1 MPFFADRYELSESW
15 SKAADGWLASARDP
29 KLNREVLLWRTVVL
43 SDVEKEELLRRLG
56 AAARF
61 SHNRFMHILDVSVT
75 GTEVYAVLAKKDG
88 FRLSDR
94 IHTLGW
100 NGRAILEQ
108 LKELIPA
115 IREAKRE
122 RLPDFSITADNL
134 WLDQTGKLQIIQYW
148 LAAPEKERDV
158 YGITTLLYQLCTDG
172 TEGPVSMREFQQ
184 AVKRRLDGLPGG
196 TSQEAADWA
205 SSAFLPSCTLR
216 RLEEGI
222 EQLLIP
228 RPVVREEATPYGMGA
243 EVTHNRSRKKVEEPG
258 KPVKEP
264 ARQYIPPVVQVV
276 EEEGEEVSPSSRLRP
291 WLIFSGIVML
301 IGFLGVFGVWFVTR
315 PPSAEAPAPSAASAP
330 AAGSGGAG
338 GTASTSAA
346 NGSPGKGTAASAKPP
361 AGTASATPSA
371 SPRVSPSPGTPSGS
385 NPSTAAGQA
394 EQTTVPALTGKTL
407 EDASQA
413 ALKAGMRY
421 EYLLENGDAAPNT
434 VLRQEP
440 AAGTPAVKGDKV
452 VFWVSKGKP
461 QQ

>member
-1 MPFFADRYELSESW
+1 MQFFADRYQLSEPW
-15 SKAADGWLASARDP
+15 SKAADGWLAAARDP
-29 KLNREVLLWRTVVL
+29 KLGREVLLWRTVVL

-56 AAARF
+56 AAARY

-75 GTEVYAVLAKKDG
+75 GTEVYAVLAKKEG

-94 IHTLGW
+94 IHALGW
-100 NGRAILEQ
+100 NSRDILER

-122 RLPDFSITADNL
+122 RLPDFAITADNL
-134 WLDQTGKLQIIQYW
+134 WLDHTGRLQIIQYW

-158 YGITTLLYQLCTDG
+158 YGFATLLYQLCTGG
-172 TEGPVSMREFQQ
+172 TEGPASMREFQQ
-184 AVKRRLDGLPGG
+184 AISHRLDGLPGG
-196 TSQEAADWA
+196 TSQAAADWA

-216 RLEEGI
+216 QIEEGLERLLTPRQEANVAA
-222 EQLLIP
+222 EQAG
-228 RPVVREEATPYGMGA
+228 VGA
-243 EVTHNRSRKKVEEPG
+243 AATHNRSRKKAEEPA
-258 KPVKEP
+258 KPAKEP
-264 ARQYIPPVVQVV
+264 VRQYTAPAAPTED
-276 EEEGEEVSPSSRLRP
+276 EEEEEVSPSSRLRP

-315 PPSAEAPAPSAASAP
+315 PPSAEAPAPTATTAP
-330 AAGSGGAG
+330 AAGSGGAS
-338 GTASTSAA
+338 ASA
-346 NGSPGKGTAASAKPP
+346 NGSPGKGTASSAKPP
-361 AGTASATPSA
+361 AGAASATPSA
-371 SPRVSPSPGTPSGS
+371 SPRVSPSPSTASGA
-385 NPSTAAGQA
+385 NPSTAAGQS

-407 EDASQA
+407 EEASQA

-421 EYLLENGDAAPNT
+421 EYLLENGDAAQNT

-461 QQ
+461 Q

>member
-1 MPFFADRYELSESW
+1 MQFFADRYQLSDPW
-15 SKAADGWLASARDP
+15 SKAADGWLAAARDP
-29 KLNREVLLWRTVVL
+29 KLGREVLLWRTVVL

-75 GTEVYAVLAKKDG
+75 GTEVYPVLTKKEG

-100 NGRAILEQ
+100 SSRDILEQ

-122 RLPDFSITADNL
+122 RLPDFAITADNL
-134 WLDQTGKLQIIQYW
+134 WLDHSGKLQIIQYW
-148 LAAPEKERDV
+148 LPAPEKERDV
-158 YGITTLLYQLCTDG
+158 YGFATLLYQLCTDG
-172 TEGPVSMREFQQ
+172 TEGPASMREFQQ
-184 AVKRRLDGLPGG
+184 AVSRRLDGLPGG

-216 RLEEGI
+216 QLEEGL
-222 EQLLIP
+222 ERLLNP
-228 RPVVREEATPYGMGA
+228 RPAAHNAAEQAGTGA
-243 EVTHNRSRKKVEEPG
+243 ANSGNRSRKKTEEPA
-258 KPVKEP
+258 KPAKEP
-264 ARQYIPPVVQVV
+264 VRQYAAPAAPPED
-276 EEEGEEVSPSSRLRP
+276 EEEEEVSPASRLRP

-315 PPSAEAPAPSAASAP
+315 PPSAEAPAPSATSAP

-338 GTASTSAA
+338 GAASISAS
-346 NGSPGKGTAASAKPP
+346 GSPGKGTAASAKPP

-385 NPSTAAGQA
+385 NPSTAAGQT

-407 EDASQA
+407 EEASQA

>member
-1 MPFFADRYELSESW
+1 MLFFADRYQLSDPW
-15 SKAADGWLASARDP
+15 SKAADGWLAAARDP
-29 KLNREVLLWRTVVL
+29 KLGREVLLWRTVVL
-43 SDVEKEELLRRLG
+43 SDVEKEELLRCLG

-75 GTEVYAVLAKKDG
+75 GTEVYAVLAKKEG

-100 NGRAILEQ
+100 SSRDILEQ

-122 RLPDFSITADNL
+122 RLPDFAITADNL

-148 LAAPEKERDV
+148 LPAPEKERDV
-158 YGITTLLYQLCTDG
+158 YGFATLLFQLCTDG
-172 TEGPVSMREFQQ
+172 TEGPASMRDFQQ
-184 AVKRRLDGLPGG
+184 AVSRRLDGLPGG

-216 RLEEGI
+216 QLEEGL
-222 EQLLIP
+222 ERLLNP
-228 RPVVREEATPYGMGA
+228 RPAAQNAAEQAGA
-243 EVTHNRSRKKVEEPG
+243 GAAAARNRSKKKAEEPA
-258 KPVKEP
+258 KPAKEP
-264 ARQYIPPVVQVV
+264 VRQYTAPAAPPEEED
-276 EEEGEEVSPSSRLRP
+276 EEEGSSSSRLRP

-315 PPSAEAPAPSAASAP
+315 PPSAAAPPPAAASAP
-330 AAGSGGAG
+330 AAGSGGG
-338 GTASTSAA
+338 G
-346 NGSPGKGTAASAKPP
+346 AASASAAKPS

-385 NPSTAAGQA
+385 NPSSAAGQT

-407 EDASQA
+407 EEASQA

-421 EYLLENGDAAPNT
+421 EYLLENGDAAKNI

>member
-1 MPFFADRYELSESW
+1 MQFFADRYQLSEPW
-15 SKAADGWLASARDP
+15 SKAADGWLAAARDP
-29 KLNREVLLWRTVVL
+29 KLGREVLLWRTVVL

-61 SHNRFMHILDVSVT
+61 SHTRFMHILDVSVT
-75 GTEVYAVLAKKDG
+75 GTEVYAVLAKKEG

-94 IHTLGW
+94 IHALGW
-100 NGRAILEQ
+100 NSRDILER

-122 RLPDFSITADNL
+122 RLPDFAITADNL
-134 WLDQTGKLQIIQYW
+134 WLDHTGRLQIIQYW

-158 YGITTLLYQLCTDG
+158 YGFATLLYQLCTSG
-172 TEGPVSMREFQQ
+172 TEGPASMREFQQ
-184 AVKRRLDGLPGG
+184 AISRRLEGLPGG

-216 RLEEGI
+216 RIEEGL
-222 EQLLIP
+222 ERLLSP
-228 RPVVREEATPYGMGA
+228 KPATHDGA
-243 EVTHNRSRKKVEEPG
+243 EQAGVGAAATRNRSRKKAEEPV
-258 KPVKEP
+258 KPAKEP
-264 ARQYIPPVVQVV
+264 VSQYAAPAAPPEDE
-276 EEEGEEVSPSSRLRP
+276 EEEGISTSSRLRP

-315 PPSAEAPAPSAASAP
+315 PPSAEAPAPTATAAP

-338 GTASTSAA
+338 GAASSSAA
-346 NGSPGKGTAASAKPP
+346 NGSPGKGTASSAKPP
-361 AGTASATPSA
+361 AGTSSATPSA
-371 SPRVSPSPGTPSGS
+371 SPRVSPSPSTASGA
-385 NPSTAAGQA
+385 NPSTAEGQT
-394 EQTTVPALTGKTL
+394 EETTVPALTGKTL
-407 EDASQA
+407 EEASQA

-421 EYLLENGDAAPNT
+421 EYLLENGDAAKNT

-461 QQ
+461 